1 MEYSF
6 LATSIALIWIPF
18 FVTPIL
24 LLLAIVGLMWSPF
37 AALISW
43 RMAGNR
49 GLSGSRYAITG
60 AVYSMLLVLPWIYM
74 VMALRCKRIST
85 GLVDFAYFFLYM
97 AWLVGP
103 IAFMYLGFVFFA
115 ESTSVVAIGVLTAL
129 VLAWMVSL
137 AILVKSWLP
146 SLFEVHRSSRG
157 REPILDLKHIMP
169 FGLVV
174 ASTGVSYLLSH
185 TL

>member
-1 MEYSF
+1 
-6 LATSIALIWIPF
+6 
-18 FVTPIL
+18 
-24 LLLAIVGLMWSPF
+24 
-37 AALISW
+37 
-43 RMAGNR
+43 
-49 GLSGSRYAITG
+49 
-60 AVYSMLLVLPWIYM
+60 MLLVLPWIYM

-115 ESTSVVAIGVLTAL
+115 ESTSVVAIGVLTA
-129 VLAWMVSL
+129 VVIAWVVSL
-137 AILVKSWLP
+137 AILAKSWLP

-157 REPILDLKHIMP
+157 REPIIDLKYIVP

-174 ASTGVSYLLSH
+174 ASIVAPYTLSYALYS
-185 TL
+185 